1 MIRFSFRKPILWLL
15 DRIVINFV
23 RRYRFILSEA
33 AEAASMNISSRLKLR
48 ATESTVDYVQSK
60 MLATRAFNHKREL
73 LEYVLKQINTRGLIL
88 EFGVWQGDSINFIAD
103 HVSGIVCGFDS
114 FMGLPEDWA
123 SPESKGMFSRQGK
136 LPAVRKN
143 VRLQPGWFEDSLPEF
158 VKIHSGP
165 ISFIH
170 VDCDLYTSTKTI
182 FKYLGDRIASGTII
196 LFDEYFNY
204 PNWEEHEYKAFQE
217 FVAEQGISY
226 EYIGFNRVE
235 GGVAVR
241 IK

>member
-1 MIRFSFRKPILWLL
+1 MNKFSFRKSILRLL

-23 RRYRFILSEA
+23 RRYRFVLSEA

-48 ATESTVDYVQSK
+48 ATESTVDYVQAK
-60 MLATRAFNHKREL
+60 MLSTRGFNHKREL
-73 LEYVLKQINTRGLIL
+73 LEYALNQSNGKGLFL

-103 HVSGIVCGFDS
+103 NTKNIVYGFDS
-114 FMGLPEDWA
+114 FDGLPYDWA
-123 SPESKGMFSRQGK
+123 SPESKGMFSVGGK
-136 LPAVRKN
+136 LPSVRKN
-143 VRLQPGWFEDSLPEF
+143 VKLYPGWFEDSLPEF
-158 VKIHSGP
+158 VKDHDEP

-170 VDCDLYTSTKTI
+170 VDCDLYSSTKTI
-182 FKYLGDRIASGTII
+182 FKYFGSRIRSGVVI

-204 PNWEEHEYKAFQE
+204 PCWDEHEYKAFQE
-217 FVAEQGISY
+217 FVAEKGVSS